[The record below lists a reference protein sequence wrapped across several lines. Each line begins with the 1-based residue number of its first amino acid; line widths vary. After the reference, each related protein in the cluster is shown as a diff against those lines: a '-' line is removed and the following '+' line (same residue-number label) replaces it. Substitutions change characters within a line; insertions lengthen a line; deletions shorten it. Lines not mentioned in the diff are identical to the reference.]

1 MPAASIGFLLK
12 LPQSCGPR
20 LFSWLT
26 KKLGSAF
33 RIVATFRESV
43 PVPSFKP
50 NSVLGNLVAY
60 SLSVRSDIPKNILS
74 QQKHSPELPAEK
86 TVALSCAWRF

>member
-26 KKLGSAF
+26 KKLASAC
-33 RIVATFRESV
+33 RMVATFRESL
-43 PVPSFKP
+43 PAPSFKP
-50 NSVLGNLVAY
+50 NSVLGKLVAY
-60 SLSVRSDIPKNILS
+60 FYS
-74 QQKHSPELPAEK
+74 A
-86 TVALSCAWRF
+86 